1 MDFVAF
7 LPDRVH
13 DVAAWS
19 GIFASK
25 PSLGTPFGECKTVAH
40 PAPSECRT
48 AASHTPTDVPPC
60 GAW

>member
-40 PAPSECRT
+40 PPLPS
-48 AASHTPTDVPPC
+48 AA
-60 GAW
+60 